1 MKIRQINGRR
11 SLILRALSGILAGK
25 GLSAFDPKKNQDV
38 IINDPTVVN
47 ILNGAYPLSGI
58 PDGLGFRL
66 SGYESEQDVDPLH
79 YRWDAASLQ
88 NNAGAIRPPSISS
101 ALSPGRLIPA
111 AKTLGSEYFGIVPDL
126 PRANTASITR
136 NTKRF
141 QDAVEYCMNT
151 VSLLQLPSG
160 TIRINDSVRYNQQS
174 GGSTFRGVSMRGT
187 IIEQVTNN
195 KPCFNITANLFNTAE
210 FSNMQFQWAQD
221 QPFSNKNSVAI
232 RFSGQDSCFGCLFTK
247 LFFNNGFRGIE
258 SGSVSPSAVGGGS
271 LWGNEYSH
279 IWSTNMSGAAIALES
294 QVGSPQNDLRN
305 IYVLGPNASEPFI
318 IINAGLETTL
328 STIELN
334 INPNSQTFIFLKG
347 GTYADIRGIRTET
360 NTSPN
365 RSSVN
370 PVFRFTDSQ
379 VVISQVEVQQT
390 INVGTKNYYKIF
402 DGSNSNVK
410 IDSFV
415 HAMSIK
421 SGKVSLFNGDL
432 EYHVTNIVNTGHS
445 LHGGNKILAPGM
457 VVFDNLSAT
466 TAAKSY
472 LHQQNRHKTIDRGD
486 GDIVLTE
493 WDEFDHQRFTTPL
506 TATRTVTFPPPFS
519 ESCQVGRRFK
529 ISKLIKLETTPPNGA
544 SGDLRCINVDGG
556 AFVIPAAAKGWAEFE
571 YWRFGWK
578 LIGSGPLL

>member
-58 PDGLGFRL
+58 PDELGFRL

-111 AKTLGSEYFGIVPDL
+111 AKTLGSEYFGIIPDL

-195 KPCFNITANLFNTAE
+195 KPCFDITANLLNAAE
-210 FSNMQFQWAQD
+210 FSNMQFQWAQN
-221 QPFSNKNSVAI
+221 QPATNKDAVAI
-232 RFSGQDSCFGCLFTK
+232 RFSGSCYASIFTK

-258 SGSVSPSAVGGGS
+258 CVSAPPSASGTGS
-271 LWGNEYSH
+271 AWGNEYSH
-279 IWSTNMSGAAIALES
+279 IWSTNMSGAVIALEA

-318 IINAGLETTL
+318 IINAGLETTI

-334 INPNSQTFIFLKG
+334 INPNSQTFIYLKG

-365 RSSVN
+365 RSSAN

-379 VVISQVEVQQT
+379 IVISQVELSQT
-390 INVGTKNYYKIF
+390 INVGTGNYYKIF
-402 DGSNSNVK
+402 DGSNSHVTIQSLIN
-410 IDSFV
+410 IFT
-415 HAMSIK
+415 IN
-421 SGKVSLFNGDL
+421 SGKAVLFNGGI
-432 EYHVTNIVNTGHS
+432 ETHVTNIIDQAYGQ
-445 LHGGNKILAPGM
+445 HGGNKIIAPGCQ
-457 VVFDNLSAT
+457 VYDNSSAN
-466 TAAKSY
+466 TAEKSY
-472 LHQQNRHKTIDRGD
+472 LYQQNRHRTIDRGD
-486 GDIVLTE
+486 GDITLTE
-493 WDEFDHQRFTTPL
+493 WDEFDHQRFTNPL
-506 TATRTVTFPPPFS
+506 TATRTVTFPSAYS
-519 ESCQVGRRFK
+519 ENCQVGRRFK

-556 AFVIPAAAKGWAEFE
+556 AFIIPAATKGWAEFE

-578 LIGSGPLL
+578 LIGSGSLL